1 MKRMHLILAAAMT
14 AMTVLSCQKN
24 GSDMTIVPTGD
35 GVIRFTVEA
44 PDVDLQT
51 KATVVTTSTIETN
64 GFNCSAATGAA
75 GAFVSAWN
83 NVSFS
88 KGSTY
93 YEGGK
98 FWPSSDPSY
107 KFFASNATL
116 THNIY
121 GCTVA
126 ATNATD
132 VVCAYL
138 ASPTYETPNALS
150 FSHIFARI
158 GNFTVT
164 AVDGYTITNVHA
176 TITPNT
182 GGTYNIATGNG
193 QTNGTGWSSLTTGS
207 ATDLANSTPG
217 TKANDLYLV
226 PGTYSIAFSWTASKD
241 DYVANLSKTVTGVSI
256 VGGKVNAITAGLTG
270 DASAI
275 QFTVSVAD
283 WGAGTVAIG
292 TVEPD

>member
-1 MKRMHLILAAAMT
+1 MHLILAAAMT

-35 GVIRFTVEA
+35 GVIRFTVDA

-64 GFNCSAATGAA
+64 GFNCSAVTGSA
-75 GAFVSAWN
+75 GSFVSAWN

-93 YEGGK
+93 FEGGK
-98 FWPSSDPSY
+98 FWPSADPSY
-107 KFFASNATL
+107 KFFASNMDMLHGAS
-116 THNIY
+116 
-121 GCTVA
+121 GCTINP
-126 ATNATD
+126 TNEIDA
-132 VVCAYL
+132 VCAYL
-138 ASPTYETPNALS
+138 ASPTYESPNALS

-158 GNFTVT
+158 GNVT
-164 AVDGYTITNVHA
+164 ITAMDGYTITNIHVR
-176 TITPNT
+176 ITPNID
-182 GGTYNIATGNG
+182 GIYNIATGNG
-193 QTNGTGWSSLTTGS
+193 QTNGTGWSDLSAGS
-207 ATDLANSTPG
+207 PTELANTTPG

-226 PGTYSIAFSWTASKD
+226 PGTYSITFAWTATKD
-241 DYVANLSKTVTGVSI
+241 NYTASFIKEVTGVSI

-275 QFTVSVAD
+275 QFTVSVVD

-292 TVEPD
+292 TVPTP